1 MKDQRAS
8 GGTQK
13 MLSAVYSSRSS
24 ASAPFSFCNSACLSS
39 NASEMY
45 FMKIR
50 PRTTCLYSA
59 ASRLPR
65 SLSAVAQSVASKPR
79 AEPLVHFPVLIF
91 GTLRMVL
98 AARAMAT
105 AKPSISTLD
114 QRLGDAAHVRAMVGD
129 GDTGLAILRR
139 LRPEKDRFRI
149 HCLAIKA
156 KRGIKPDKAQGFD
169 SPPTASGSS
178 Y

>member
-1 MKDQRAS
+1 
-8 GGTQK
+8 

-24 ASAPFSFCNSACLSS
+24 ASAPFSFCNEACLSS

-45 FMKIR
+45 FRKIR

-79 AEPLVHFPVLIF
+79 AEPLVDFSFPVLTF
-91 GTLRMVL
+91 CTMRMVL
-98 AARAMAT
+98 AARAIAT
-105 AKPSISTLD
+105 AKPPTSSPD
-114 QRLGDAAHVRAMVGD
+114 QRLGHAAHVEAMVAD
-129 GDTGLAILRR
+129 GDAGLAILRR
-139 LRPEKDRFRI
+139 LCPEIGRIRI

-156 KRGIKPDKAQGFD
+156 KSGGKSPGF
-169 SPPTASGSS
+169 SS
-178 Y
+178 SSCRLRFILLAPGLQPGDAE